1 MRSSRERVCAEG
13 TKVQEQNNSGVC
25 SAQRSM
31 SGGDIGHDEAEARE
45 AREREHCGPEGKKVK
60 REMSHSEDSDDK
72 DKGGMT
78 FTSLDH
84 EAQYFGYRRCTIIY
98 LLGLPEGLV
107 V

>member
-45 AREREHCGPEGKKVK
+45 ARETESTVDQKGKKS
-60 REMSHSEDSDDK
+60 R
-72 DKGGMT
+72 G
-78 FTSLDH
+78 
-84 EAQYFGYRRCTIIY
+84 R
-98 LLGLPEGLV
+98 
-107 V
+107 